1 MCFQKDGKTAQADRC
16 IKSRIMNKVIDSVIL
31 IDTFEQKYVVFKGM
45 LKSPRLKYHVQTIG
59 IYQSLRKNALY
70 EHKCLEN
77 IKKLYK
83 QAGKWDDQNQFKDIL
98 EAVMV
103 STPEGD
109 TNNSPISPITSTP
122 VNKRVL

>member
-59 IYQSLRKNALY
+59 IYQSLRKMLY
-70 EHKCLEN
+70 MNTNVLKTSRN
-77 IKKLYK
+77 YTNKL
-83 QAGKWDDQNQFKDIL
+83 
-98 EAVMV
+98 V
-103 STPEGD
+103 SGTTR
-109 TNNSPISPITSTP
+109 TNSKIFLRLLWFLLPKEIPTT
-122 VNKRVL
+122 VLYLP